1 MGIPCATRCV
11 GAAILAAAAVTIS
24 PIGAPSASAE
34 PCPDVQ
40 AVFARGTTEPPGLG
54 FTGQAFVD
62 ALRAKLPDKNVGEYA
77 VNYPATLDFKQGIQG
92 IADARTHVQTMVA
105 NCPDTELVLG
115 GFSQGAAVM
124 GFVTTDLIPDGVTA
138 SDVPPPMPQAV
149 ADHVAAVALFGKP
162 NERFMNR
169 IGEPTVVIGSLYA
182 PKTVDLCVPEDPICS
197 LGADF
202 AAHNRYAEAGYVDQ
216 AAVFAASRVEPS
228 ATESESESVPSTV
241 PVPEVEP
248 APLNESAP
256 LTDETD
262 PVLVTGTGP
271 LPGPV
276 AQPLPP
282 A

>member
-1 MGIPCATRCV
+1 M
-11 GAAILAAAAVTIS
+11 
-24 PIGAPSASAE
+24 
-34 PCPDVQ
+34 Q